1 MMKQLLK
8 QFLFGGVIGF
18 FGAFFMIMTMNGV
31 EMNRLYIFFGLA
43 IIIGL
48 CMIVSMSFI
57 VQIRKGM
64 KQEVSG
70 EEEDDL
76 DRYLYLKSSDL
87 GLLSN
92 TMIALSILLICMGIM
107 EQFHY
112 GLVLTAII
120 LAGVAGAI
128 QYYQSALFK
137 KMYPERDMPSMN
149 DPEYAK
155 KLVNIADEG
164 ERFVM
169 LQGMMKAFNMYT
181 MLLIFAII
189 CSTVYSLFSPNQQM
203 FSVVLM
209 VLILIISNGAY
220 FLTIR
225 KKA

>member
-18 FGAFFMIMTMNGV
+18 FGAIFILMIINDI
-31 EMNRLYIFFGLA
+31 EINRLYIFISLA
-43 IIIGL
+43 IIISL
-48 CMIVSMSFI
+48 CLIVSVFFI
-57 VQIRKGM
+57 RQIRTGM
-64 KQEVSG
+64 KREVSG
-70 EEEDDL
+70 EEEDAL
-76 DRYLYLKSSDL
+76 DRHLYIKSSDV

-92 TMIALSILLICMGIM
+92 TMIGLGVLMISLAIM
-107 EQFHY
+107 EGLHY
-112 GLVLTAII
+112 GLVLIAII
-120 LAGVAGAI
+120 LAGIAVAI

-137 KMYPERDMPSMN
+137 KMYPEREMPSMN
-149 DPEYAK
+149 DPDYAK

-189 CSTVYSLFSPNQQM
+189 FSTVYSLFSPNQQM

-209 VLILIISNGAY
+209 VFILIISNGAY